1 MQSIKIRDEMHWRQ
15 LRAENIGSSDISALF
30 DQSPYLTRFELYHQ
44 KKNNQIINFDSDRMF
59 WGRSMEPA
67 IAKGVERAKGW
78 KLIKSDEY
86 FLSENVKGMGCTP
99 DFIIQPIPEYD
110 GPGIA
115 EIKNV
120 DGLQYK
126 KEWLNDEP
134 PIYYILQLQQQLACT
149 GFKWGI
155 IAVLIGGND
164 LKIFFYQ
171 RHEAAIK
178 KIESAVTQF
187 WDDVAK
193 EIEPKVVG
201 DDYDIIKDLYPIV
214 HSEIDLS
221 TDNHLPE
228 LCAKMLVASA
238 TRLKAEKEEK
248 DYKAQIIHKLQGH
261 DVGRANGFFIKFP
274 EIIKNMSA
282 KEAHVQKY
290 RQLTVKQIEE

>member
-15 LRAENIGSSDISALF
+15 LRAENIGSSDIAALF
-30 DQSPYLTRFELYHQ
+30 DESTYLTRFELYHQ
-44 KKNNQIINFDSDRMF
+44 KKNNQTIDFDSDRMF

-99 DFIIQPIPEYD
+99 DFIIQPVPEYD
-110 GPGIA
+110 DFGIA

-120 DGLQYK
+120 DGLEYK
-126 KEWLNDEP
+126 KKWLNDEP
-134 PIYYILQLQQQLACT
+134 PMAYILQLQQQLACT

-155 IAVLIGGND
+155 IAALVGGND

-193 EIEPKVVG
+193 GIEPKVVG
-201 DDYDIIKDLYPIV
+201 DDYDIVKDLYPVI

-221 TDNHLPE
+221 GDNHLPE
-228 LCAKMLVASA
+228 LCKQLIDSTAI
-238 TRLKAEKEEK
+238 RLEAEKMEK
-248 DYKAQIIHKLQGH
+248 DIKAQIIHKLQGY
-261 DVGRANGFFIKFP
+261 DIGKCNGFFIKFP
-274 EIIKNMSA
+274 EIVKEMKA
-282 KEAHVQKY
+282 KEAHTQKY
-290 RQLTVKQIEE
+290 RQLTVKQLEE